1 MTTQSE
7 GIERICRK
15 LNTCD
20 DFHVN
25 GWRWTQSGGWELEI
39 RVHHPQQDTWHDV
52 RVFVEKDRNVQKC
65 GVFFER
71 SEETPA
77 DLDIESMVD
86 RINSPTL
93 VGKFM
98 LLKGTR
104 IAFVSQ
110 QYFFGR
116 FPPVRLLKML
126 LIEAIIASGAVK
138 DAVEGELTRKQII
151 QAQPR
156 SSDSRRN

>member
-1 MTTQSE
+1 MNAQSE

-20 DFHVN
+20 DFDVK
-25 GWRWTQSGGWELEI
+25 GWGPTQSGGWGIEL

-52 RVFVEKDRNVQKC
+52 RLFVEVDRSVKKC
-65 GVFFER
+65 GVVFER
-71 SEETPA
+71 SGEIPA
-77 DLDIESMVD
+77 SLDIESAVD

-126 LIEAIIASGAVK
+126 LIEAIIAAGA
-138 DAVEGELTRKQII
+138 LT
-151 QAQPR
+151 
-156 SSDSRRN
+156 